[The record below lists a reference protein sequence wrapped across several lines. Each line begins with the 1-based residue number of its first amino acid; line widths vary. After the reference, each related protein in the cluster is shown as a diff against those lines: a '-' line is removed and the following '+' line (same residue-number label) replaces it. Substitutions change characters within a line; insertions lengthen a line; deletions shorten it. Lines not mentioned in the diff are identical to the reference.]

1 MISSSPPTPHPLPYL
16 RLSVLTNIAG
26 SLIYKFL
33 LVDPASYRLLSG
45 PDRITDNMLCL
56 RLTGAKAPSL
66 LPLRLSYQPA
76 PELVSRLAAAF
87 WSASCHLSR
96 TIPRR
101 LENPPRRKAGACAR
115 RDSDRRTNVRA
126 VTLQAGSLHLGSSEA
141 HFKWHRELRSGAQN
155 DTPPK
160 GKRRDARTARLCVAF
175 PLVFAQKPSRYSL
188 AISAT
193 YFKLSRVL

>member
-1 MISSSPPTPHPLPYL
+1 MISSPPQPPTHL
-16 RLSVLTNIAG
+16 RLSVLTNKAG

-66 LPLRLSYQPA
+66 LPLRLSYQPV

-87 WSASCHLSR
+87 WSAPCHLSR
-96 TIPRR
+96 TIRADLKTR
-101 LENPPRRKAGACAR
+101 LGERQARARAATVTDEQMCAQSHFR
-115 RDSDRRTNVRA
+115 
-126 VTLQAGSLHLGSSEA
+126 QAAFTWGSSEA
-141 HFKWHRELRSGAQN
+141 RFKWHRELRSGAQN

-175 PLVFAQKPSRYSL
+175 PLVLPRNRTDTLWQ
-188 AISAT
+188 
-193 YFKLSRVL
+193 